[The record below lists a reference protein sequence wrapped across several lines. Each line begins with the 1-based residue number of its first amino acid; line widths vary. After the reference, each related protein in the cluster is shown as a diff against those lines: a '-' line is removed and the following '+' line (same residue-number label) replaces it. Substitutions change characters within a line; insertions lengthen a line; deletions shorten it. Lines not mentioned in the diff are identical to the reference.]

1 MSEILIKEYR
11 GNIVENVHRGSIAIV
26 SSTGDT
32 VAYLGDI
39 EKQTFM
45 RSASKPIQVLPT
57 LLARLHRRFNLTDE
71 DVAMFNSSHWGS
83 NHHIFVLEEIARK
96 TGLTPEN
103 MIMKPCGSTSA
114 SPLAAKLTD
123 RSRLHPR
130 MGQSKLQHC
139 CSGKH
144 FSLMLLQ
151 RELTGKPD
159 GYHLKDSPVQQQ
171 IINFISMLSQTP
183 TYKIGLGIDGCGVP
197 VFALPLRSIAM
208 SYAKLMDP
216 FSMSGELRDTIDYNF
231 SCIHKYPEKINDYG
245 TPSYYINQNPDL
257 IMKDGSRG
265 VICMA
270 IKSMKLGIAV
280 KLEDGWTDEFQ
291 GLIIA
296 NILEQLKYDNTELI
310 ETLKNCYTT
319 KLYNDCGIE
328 VGHSEVDF
336 TLSID
341 PTFFEPAE
349 EYIESDIDSDEADGA
364 ENESALVNDN
374 GEGIADILRDIE
386 DDSSASDRSQTSD
399 SAFGPDTYDASKDPA
414 FNTVSTND
422 DSTNNDL
429 ASSNTGVGTNYTP
442 ETDSAFSQGET
453 YDPNEDSTFGRSAD
467 EIRAAYDRKIAAA
480 YDKVSKATEQADD
493 DSVIDSIISR
503 ENKPDAA
510 AEPVISEEEQRAI
523 RNKKSILGM
532 NVVKPSSKRTFIS
545 NPRVDPIKVMPE
557 QVNIENQQA
566 SDMANSDKISAE
578 PHISPAASDS
588 PLSHNIFSPFSTPDR
603 QKNTSS
609 SDTACSNS
617 ARLDSSTVSED
628 SSMGF
633 QPVESDY
640 SVSEIKLAN
649 ILSQK
654 KRDE

>member
-1 MSEILIKEYR
+1 MSEVLVKEYR
-11 GNIVENVHRGSIAIV
+11 GNITENIHRGSIAVV

-32 VAYLGDI
+32 IAYLGDI

-57 LLARLHRRFNLTDE
+57 LLAGLHRRFNLTDE

-96 TGLTPEN
+96 TGLTPED
-103 MIMKPCGSTSA
+103 MIMKPCSSTAASA
-114 SPLAAKLTD
+114 LAAKLTD
-123 RSRLHPR
+123 RSKLHPR

-151 RELTGKPD
+151 RELTGKPE

-171 IINFISMLSQTP
+171 IIDFISMLSQTP

-291 GLIIA
+291 GIIIA
-296 NILEQLKYDNTELI
+296 NILEQLKYDDAELI
-310 ETLKNCYTT
+310 EKLKNCYST

-328 VGHSEVDF
+328 VGHSEADF
-336 TLSID
+336 KLDID
-341 PTFFEPAE
+341 PSFFEPAE
-349 EYIESDIDSDEADGA
+349 EYIDSDIESDDKSSDISDPTLPGEDID
-364 ENESALVNDN
+364 ENIDDVSVDSLYQDSKAKDMEFSSNTLESEDNDP
-374 GEGIADILRDIE
+374 DK
-386 DDSSASDRSQTSD
+386 D
-399 SAFGPDTYDASKDPA
+399 SAF
-414 FNTVSTND
+414 
-422 DSTNNDL
+422 
-429 ASSNTGVGTNYTP
+429 
-442 ETDSAFSQGET
+442 
-453 YDPNEDSTFGRSAD
+453 
-467 EIRAAYDRKIAAA
+467 DRKVAAA
-480 YDKVSKATEQADD
+480 YDKVSKAAEKADD
-493 DSVIDSIISR
+493 DSVIDDIISK
-503 ENKPDAA
+503 ENEKQSLK
-510 AEPVISEEEQRAI
+510 EPTISEEEQRAI

-532 NVVKPSSKRTFIS
+532 NVVKPSANRTFIS
-545 NPRVDPIKVMPE
+545 NPRVDPINTKLSQTGATEQHETAKPSKSNHLADNGKNENMSFQDLPE
-557 QVNIENQQA
+557 
-566 SDMANSDKISAE
+566 
-578 PHISPAASDS
+578 
-588 PLSHNIFSPFSTPDR
+588 R
-603 QKNTSS
+603 
-609 SDTACSNS
+609 
-617 ARLDSSTVSED
+617 
-628 SSMGF
+628 
-633 QPVESDY
+633 
-640 SVSEIKLAN
+640 EIKLAN
-649 ILSQK
+649 IISQK

>member
-1 MSEILIKEYR
+1 MSEILVKEYR
-11 GNIVENVHRGSIAIV
+11 GNIVENVHHGSIAVV

-32 VAYLGDI
+32 IAYLGDI

-57 LLARLHRRFNLTDE
+57 LLAGLHRRFNLTDE

-83 NHHIFVLEEIARK
+83 NHHIFVLEEISRK
-96 TGLTPEN
+96 TGINPED
-103 MIMKPCGSTSA
+103 MIMKPCSSTSA
-114 SPLAAKLTD
+114 SALAAKLTD
-123 RSRLHPR
+123 RTKLHPR
-130 MGQSKLQHC
+130 QGQSKLQHC

-216 FSMSGELRDTIDYNF
+216 FSLSNELRETIDYNF
-231 SCIHKYPEKINDYG
+231 SCIHRYPEKINDYG

-296 NILEQLKYDNTELI
+296 SILEQLKYDDTELI
-310 ETLKNCYTT
+310 EKLKNCYTT

-328 VGHSEVDF
+328 VGHSEADF
-336 TLSID
+336 KLDID
-341 PTFFEPAE
+341 PTFFEKPE
-349 EYIESDIDSDEADGA
+349 EYIPSDEEQDEDYDPDKDSVFSEDYDSDE
-364 ENESALVNDN
+364 
-374 GEGIADILRDIE
+374 
-386 DDSSASDRSQTSD
+386 DDSTSGETGSRSSVTNTVRDDLSANGYNPDKDSAFSDRYEPNKDSAFNDEYEADSD
-399 SAFGPDTYDASKDPA
+399 SAFSSGYEPDK
-414 FNTVSTND
+414 
-422 DSTNNDL
+422 
-429 ASSNTGVGTNYTP
+429 
-442 ETDSAFSQGET
+442 DSAFRNEHDSVSDSEFPDVHNTGNTDSDDE
-453 YDPNEDSTFGRSAD
+453 DAIIDEIIARNEDSAST
-467 EIRAAYDRKIAAA
+467 
-480 YDKVSKATEQADD
+480 
-493 DSVIDSIISR
+493 
-503 ENKPDAA
+503 DAPA
-510 AEPVISEEEQRAI
+510 KEMSDEEQRI
-523 RNKKSILGM
+523 LRNRKSILGM
-532 NVVKPSSKRTFIS
+532 TVVKPSANKTFIS
-545 NPRVDPIKVMPE
+545 NPREDPINAKP
-557 QVNIENQQA
+557 QQKHHDTADNA
-566 SDMANSDKISAE
+566 SF
-578 PHISPAASDS
+578 SPAAGSEPD
-588 PLSHNIFSPFSTPDR
+588 PAATAFSGEY
-603 QKNTSS
+603 
-609 SDTACSNS
+609 SN
-617 ARLDSSTVSED
+617 R
-628 SSMGF
+628 
-633 QPVESDY
+633 
-640 SVSEIKLAN
+640 EIKSAN

-654 KRDE
+654 KRD

>member
-1 MSEILIKEYR
+1 MSEVLVKEYR
-11 GNIVENVHRGSIAIV
+11 GNIVENIHRGSIAIV

-32 VAYLGDI
+32 IAYLGDI

-57 LLARLHRRFNLTDE
+57 LLAGLHRRFNLTDE

-96 TGLTPEN
+96 TGLTPDD
-103 MIMKPCGSTSA
+103 MIMKPCSSTSA
-114 SPLAAKLTD
+114 SALAAKLTD
-123 RSRLHPR
+123 RSKLHPR

-151 RELTGKPD
+151 RELTGKPE

-280 KLEDGWTDEFQ
+280 KLEDGWSDEFQ
-291 GLIIA
+291 GIIIA
-296 NILEQLKYDNTELI
+296 NILEQLKYDDAELI
-310 ETLKNCYTT
+310 DKLKNCYST

-336 TLSID
+336 KLDID
-341 PTFFEPAE
+341 PSFFEPAE
-349 EYIESDIDSDEADGA
+349 EYIDSDMESYDLDADNIDSDISDENIDDIPDDHLDQDTEAKDMGSSTSNEDSYDPDADTAFADGEPYSP
-364 ENESALVNDN
+364 EN
-374 GEGIADILRDIE
+374 
-386 DDSSASDRSQTSD
+386 D
-399 SAFGPDTYDASKDPA
+399 SAFDK
-414 FNTVSTND
+414 
-422 DSTNNDL
+422 
-429 ASSNTGVGTNYTP
+429 TP
-442 ETDSAFSQGET
+442 
-453 YDPNEDSTFGRSAD
+453 D
-467 EIRAAYDRKIAAA
+467 EIRAAFDRKIAAA
-480 YDKVSKATEQADD
+480 YDKVSKATEEADD
-493 DSVIDSIISR
+493 DSVIDDIISR
-503 ENKPDAA
+503 ENEKQTPK
-510 AEPVISEEEQRAI
+510 EPEISEEEQRAI

-532 NVVKPSSKRTFIS
+532 NVVKPSTNRTFIS
-545 NPRVDPIKVMPE
+545 NPRVDPINAKPGQTGSSE
-557 QVNIENQQA
+557 QSVTAEQPKPQP
-566 SDMANSDKISAE
+566 SAE
-578 PHISPAASDS
+578 GSEGK
-588 PLSHNIFSPFSTPDR
+588 STPVQDFSGR
-603 QKNTSS
+603 
-609 SDTACSNS
+609 
-617 ARLDSSTVSED
+617 
-628 SSMGF
+628 
-633 QPVESDY
+633 
-640 SVSEIKLAN
+640 EIKLAN
-649 ILSQK
+649 IISQK

>member
-1 MSEILIKEYR
+1 MSEVLVKEYR
-11 GNIVENVHRGSIAIV
+11 GNITENIHRGSIAVV

-32 VAYLGDI
+32 IAYLGDI

-57 LLARLHRRFNLTDE
+57 LLAGLHRRFNLTDE

-96 TGLTPEN
+96 TGLTPED
-103 MIMKPCGSTSA
+103 MIMKPCSSTAASA
-114 SPLAAKLTD
+114 LAAKLTD
-123 RSRLHPR
+123 RAKLHPR

-151 RELTGKPD
+151 RELTGKPE

-171 IINFISMLSQTP
+171 IIDFISMLSQTP

-291 GLIIA
+291 GIIIA
-296 NILEQLKYDNTELI
+296 NILEQLKYDDAELI
-310 ETLKNCYTT
+310 AKLKNCYST

-328 VGHSEVDF
+328 VGHSEADF
-336 TLSID
+336 KLDID
-341 PTFFEPAE
+341 PSFFEPAE
-349 EYIESDIDSDEADGA
+349 EYIDSDIESDDKSSDISDPTLPGEDIDENIDDVSVDSLYQDSKAKDMEFSSNTLESEDSDPDK
-364 ENESALVNDN
+364 
-374 GEGIADILRDIE
+374 
-386 DDSSASDRSQTSD
+386 D
-399 SAFGPDTYDASKDPA
+399 SAF
-414 FNTVSTND
+414 
-422 DSTNNDL
+422 
-429 ASSNTGVGTNYTP
+429 
-442 ETDSAFSQGET
+442 
-453 YDPNEDSTFGRSAD
+453 
-467 EIRAAYDRKIAAA
+467 DRKVAAA
-480 YDKVSKATEQADD
+480 YDKVSKAAEKADD
-493 DSVIDSIISR
+493 DSVIDDIISK
-503 ENKPDAA
+503 ENEKQSLK
-510 AEPVISEEEQRAI
+510 EPTISEEEQRAI

-532 NVVKPSSKRTFIS
+532 NVVKPSANRTFIS
-545 NPRVDPIKVMPE
+545 NPRVDPINTKLSQTGATEQHETAKPSKSNHLADNGKNENMSFQDLPE
-557 QVNIENQQA
+557 
-566 SDMANSDKISAE
+566 
-578 PHISPAASDS
+578 
-588 PLSHNIFSPFSTPDR
+588 R
-603 QKNTSS
+603 
-609 SDTACSNS
+609 
-617 ARLDSSTVSED
+617 
-628 SSMGF
+628 
-633 QPVESDY
+633 
-640 SVSEIKLAN
+640 EIKLAN
-649 ILSQK
+649 IISQK

>member
-1 MSEILIKEYR
+1 MSEVLVKEYR
-11 GNIVENVHRGSIAIV
+11 GNITENIHRGSIAVV

-32 VAYLGDI
+32 IAYLGDI

-57 LLARLHRRFNLTDE
+57 LLAGLHRRFNLTDE

-96 TGLTPEN
+96 TGLTPED
-103 MIMKPCGSTSA
+103 MIMKPCSSTAASA
-114 SPLAAKLTD
+114 LAAKLTD
-123 RSRLHPR
+123 RSKLHPR

-151 RELTGKPD
+151 RELTGKPE

-171 IINFISMLSQTP
+171 IIDFISMLSQTP

-291 GLIIA
+291 GIIIA
-296 NILEQLKYDNTELI
+296 NILEQLKYDDAELI
-310 ETLKNCYTT
+310 EKLKNCYST

-328 VGHSEVDF
+328 VGHSEADF
-336 TLSID
+336 KLDID
-341 PTFFEPAE
+341 PSFFEPAE
-349 EYIESDIDSDEADGA
+349 EYIDSDIESDDKSSDISDPALPGEDIDENIDDVSVDSLYQDSKAKDMEFSSNTLESEGSDPDK
-364 ENESALVNDN
+364 
-374 GEGIADILRDIE
+374 
-386 DDSSASDRSQTSD
+386 D
-399 SAFGPDTYDASKDPA
+399 SAF
-414 FNTVSTND
+414 
-422 DSTNNDL
+422 
-429 ASSNTGVGTNYTP
+429 
-442 ETDSAFSQGET
+442 
-453 YDPNEDSTFGRSAD
+453 
-467 EIRAAYDRKIAAA
+467 DRKVAAA
-480 YDKVSKATEQADD
+480 YDKVSKAAEKADD
-493 DSVIDSIISR
+493 DSVIDDIISK
-503 ENKPDAA
+503 ENEKQSLK
-510 AEPVISEEEQRAI
+510 EPTISEEEQRAI

-532 NVVKPSSKRTFIS
+532 NVVKPSANRTFIS
-545 NPRVDPIKVMPE
+545 NPRVDPINTKLSQTGATEQHETAKPSKSNHLADNGKNENMSFQDLPE
-557 QVNIENQQA
+557 
-566 SDMANSDKISAE
+566 
-578 PHISPAASDS
+578 
-588 PLSHNIFSPFSTPDR
+588 R
-603 QKNTSS
+603 
-609 SDTACSNS
+609 
-617 ARLDSSTVSED
+617 
-628 SSMGF
+628 
-633 QPVESDY
+633 
-640 SVSEIKLAN
+640 EIKLAN
-649 ILSQK
+649 IISQK

>member
-1 MSEILIKEYR
+1 MSEILVKEYR
-11 GNIVENVHRGSIAIV
+11 GNIVENVHCGSIAIV

-32 VAYLGDI
+32 IAYLGDI

-57 LLARLHRRFNLTDE
+57 LLAGLHRRFNLTDE

-83 NHHIFVLEEIARK
+83 NHHIFVLEEISRK
-96 TGLTPEN
+96 TGINPED
-103 MIMKPCGSTSA
+103 MIMKPCSSTSA
-114 SPLAAKLTD
+114 SALAAKLTD
-123 RSRLHPR
+123 RTKLHPR
-130 MGQSKLQHC
+130 QGQSTLQHC
-139 CSGKH
+139 CSGTH

-216 FSMSGELRDTIDYNF
+216 FSLSNELRETIDYNF
-231 SCIHKYPEKINDYG
+231 SCIHRYPEKINDYG

-296 NILEQLKYDNTELI
+296 NILEQLKYDDTDLI
-310 ETLKNCYTT
+310 EKLKNCYTT

-336 TLSID
+336 KLDID
-341 PTFFEPAE
+341 PTFFEKPE
-349 EYIESDIDSDEADGA
+349 EYIPSDETGSSSAVAGQGRNDLPADGY
-364 ENESALVNDN
+364 DP
-374 GEGIADILRDIE
+374 DK
-386 DDSSASDRSQTSD
+386 D
-399 SAFGPDTYDASKDPA
+399 SAF
-414 FNTVSTND
+414 ND
-422 DSTNNDL
+422 EYEADR
-429 ASSNTGVGTNYTP
+429 
-442 ETDSAFSQGET
+442 DSAFSSE
-453 YDPNEDSTFGRSAD
+453 YEPDKDSAFSDVHNHENADSDDEDAIIDEILAKNEDSASDDTPVQEMSD
-467 EIRAAYDRKIAAA
+467 EELRIL
-480 YDKVSKATEQADD
+480 
-493 DSVIDSIISR
+493 
-503 ENKPDAA
+503 
-510 AEPVISEEEQRAI
+510 
-523 RNKKSILGM
+523 RNRKSILGM
-532 NVVKPSSKRTFIS
+532 TVVKPSANKTFIS
-545 NPRVDPIKVMPE
+545 NPREDPINAIP
-557 QVNIENQQA
+557 QQKLHDTDDDA
-566 SDMANSDKISAE
+566 S
-578 PHISPAASDS
+578 
-588 PLSHNIFSPFSTPDR
+588 FSTCAGSAPDTEA
-603 QKNTSS
+603 TSAAPAFS
-609 SDTACSNS
+609 GEYSN
-617 ARLDSSTVSED
+617 R
-628 SSMGF
+628 
-633 QPVESDY
+633 
-640 SVSEIKLAN
+640 EIKSAN

-654 KRDE
+654 KRD

>member
-1 MSEILIKEYR
+1 MSEVLVKEYR
-11 GNIVENVHRGSIAIV
+11 GNITENIHRGSIAVV

-32 VAYLGDI
+32 IAYLGDI

-57 LLARLHRRFNLTDE
+57 LLAGLHRRFNLTDE

-96 TGLTPEN
+96 TGLTPED
-103 MIMKPCGSTSA
+103 MIMKPCSSTAASA
-114 SPLAAKLTD
+114 LAAKLTD
-123 RSRLHPR
+123 RSKLHPR

-151 RELTGKPD
+151 RELTGKPE

-171 IINFISMLSQTP
+171 IIDFISMLSQTP

-291 GLIIA
+291 GIIIA
-296 NILEQLKYDNTELI
+296 NILEQLKYDDAELI
-310 ETLKNCYTT
+310 EKLKNCYST

-328 VGHSEVDF
+328 VGHSEADF
-336 TLSID
+336 KLDID
-341 PTFFEPAE
+341 PSFFEPAE
-349 EYIESDIDSDEADGA
+349 EYIDSDIESDDKSSDISDPTLPGEDIDENIDDVSVDSLYQDSKAKDMEFSSNTLESEDSDPDK
-364 ENESALVNDN
+364 
-374 GEGIADILRDIE
+374 
-386 DDSSASDRSQTSD
+386 D
-399 SAFGPDTYDASKDPA
+399 SAF
-414 FNTVSTND
+414 
-422 DSTNNDL
+422 
-429 ASSNTGVGTNYTP
+429 
-442 ETDSAFSQGET
+442 
-453 YDPNEDSTFGRSAD
+453 
-467 EIRAAYDRKIAAA
+467 DRKVAAA
-480 YDKVSKATEQADD
+480 YDKVSKAAEKADD
-493 DSVIDSIISR
+493 DSVIDDIISK
-503 ENKPDAA
+503 ENEKQSLK
-510 AEPVISEEEQRAI
+510 EPTISEEEQRAI

-532 NVVKPSSKRTFIS
+532 NVVKPSANRTFIS
-545 NPRVDPIKVMPE
+545 NPRVDPINTKLSQTGATEQHETAKPSKSNHLADNGKNENMSFQDLPE
-557 QVNIENQQA
+557 
-566 SDMANSDKISAE
+566 
-578 PHISPAASDS
+578 
-588 PLSHNIFSPFSTPDR
+588 R
-603 QKNTSS
+603 
-609 SDTACSNS
+609 
-617 ARLDSSTVSED
+617 
-628 SSMGF
+628 
-633 QPVESDY
+633 
-640 SVSEIKLAN
+640 EIKLAN
-649 ILSQK
+649 IISQK

>member
-1 MSEILIKEYR
+1 MSEVLVKEYR
-11 GNIVENVHRGSIAIV
+11 GNITENIHRGSIAVV

-32 VAYLGDI
+32 IAYLGDI

-57 LLARLHRRFNLTDE
+57 LLAGLHRRFNLTDE

-96 TGLTPEN
+96 TGLTPED
-103 MIMKPCGSTSA
+103 MIMKPCSSTAASA
-114 SPLAAKLTD
+114 LAAKLPD
-123 RSRLHPR
+123 RSKLHPR

-151 RELTGKPD
+151 RELTGKPE

-171 IINFISMLSQTP
+171 IIDFISMLSQTP

-291 GLIIA
+291 GIIIA
-296 NILEQLKYDNTELI
+296 NILEQLKYDDAELI
-310 ETLKNCYTT
+310 EKLKNCYST

-328 VGHSEVDF
+328 VGHSEADF
-336 TLSID
+336 KLDID
-341 PTFFEPAE
+341 PSFFEPAE
-349 EYIESDIDSDEADGA
+349 EYIDSDIESDDKSSDISDPTLPGEDID
-364 ENESALVNDN
+364 ENIDDVSVDSLYQDSKAK
-374 GEGIADILRDIE
+374 DI
-386 DDSSASDRSQTSD
+386 
-399 SAFGPDTYDASKDPA
+399 G
-414 FNTVSTND
+414 
-422 DSTNNDL
+422 
-429 ASSNTGVGTNYTP
+429 ASSNTLESEDSDP
-442 ETDSAFSQGET
+442 DKDSAF
-453 YDPNEDSTFGRSAD
+453 
-467 EIRAAYDRKIAAA
+467 DRKVAAA
-480 YDKVSKATEQADD
+480 YDKVSKAAEKADD
-493 DSVIDSIISR
+493 DSVIDDIISK
-503 ENKPDAA
+503 ENEKQSLK
-510 AEPVISEEEQRAI
+510 EPTISEEEQRAI

-532 NVVKPSSKRTFIS
+532 NVVKPSANRTFIS
-545 NPRVDPIKVMPE
+545 NPRVDPINTKLSQTGATEQHETAKPSKSNHLADNGKNENMSFQDLPE
-557 QVNIENQQA
+557 
-566 SDMANSDKISAE
+566 
-578 PHISPAASDS
+578 
-588 PLSHNIFSPFSTPDR
+588 R
-603 QKNTSS
+603 
-609 SDTACSNS
+609 
-617 ARLDSSTVSED
+617 
-628 SSMGF
+628 
-633 QPVESDY
+633 
-640 SVSEIKLAN
+640 EIKLAN
-649 ILSQK
+649 IISQK

>member
-1 MSEILIKEYR
+1 MSEVLVKEYR
-11 GNIVENVHRGSIAIV
+11 GNITENIHRGSIAVV

-32 VAYLGDI
+32 IAYLGDI

-57 LLARLHRRFNLTDE
+57 LLAGLHRRFNLTDE

-96 TGLTPEN
+96 TGLTPED
-103 MIMKPCGSTSA
+103 MIMKPCSSTAASA
-114 SPLAAKLTD
+114 LAAKLTD
-123 RSRLHPR
+123 RSKLHPR

-151 RELTGKPD
+151 RELTGKPE

-171 IINFISMLSQTP
+171 IIDFISMLSQTP

-291 GLIIA
+291 GIIIA
-296 NILEQLKYDNTELI
+296 NILEQLKYDDAELI
-310 ETLKNCYTT
+310 EKLKNCYST

-328 VGHSEVDF
+328 VGRSEADF
-336 TLSID
+336 KLDID
-341 PTFFEPAE
+341 PSFFEPAE
-349 EYIESDIDSDEADGA
+349 EYIDSDIESDDKSSDISDPTLPGEDID
-364 ENESALVNDN
+364 ENIDDVSVDSLYQDSKAKDMEFSSNTLESEDNDP
-374 GEGIADILRDIE
+374 DK
-386 DDSSASDRSQTSD
+386 D
-399 SAFGPDTYDASKDPA
+399 SAF
-414 FNTVSTND
+414 
-422 DSTNNDL
+422 
-429 ASSNTGVGTNYTP
+429 
-442 ETDSAFSQGET
+442 
-453 YDPNEDSTFGRSAD
+453 
-467 EIRAAYDRKIAAA
+467 DRKVAAA
-480 YDKVSKATEQADD
+480 YDKVSKAAEKADD
-493 DSVIDSIISR
+493 DSVIDDIISK
-503 ENKPDAA
+503 ENEKQSLK
-510 AEPVISEEEQRAI
+510 EPTISEEEQRAI

-532 NVVKPSSKRTFIS
+532 NVVKPSANRTFIS
-545 NPRVDPIKVMPE
+545 NPRVDPINTKLSQTGATEQHEAAKPSKSNHLADNGKNENMSFQDLPE
-557 QVNIENQQA
+557 
-566 SDMANSDKISAE
+566 
-578 PHISPAASDS
+578 
-588 PLSHNIFSPFSTPDR
+588 R
-603 QKNTSS
+603 
-609 SDTACSNS
+609 
-617 ARLDSSTVSED
+617 
-628 SSMGF
+628 
-633 QPVESDY
+633 
-640 SVSEIKLAN
+640 EIKLAN
-649 ILSQK
+649 IISQK

>member
-1 MSEILIKEYR
+1 MSEVLVKEYR
-11 GNIVENVHRGSIAIV
+11 GNIVENIHRGSIAIV

-32 VAYLGDI
+32 IAYLGDI

-57 LLARLHRRFNLTDE
+57 LLAGLHRRFNLTDE

-96 TGLTPEN
+96 TGLTPDD

-114 SPLAAKLTD
+114 SALAAKLTD
-123 RSRLHPR
+123 RSKLHPR

-151 RELTGKPD
+151 RELTGKPE

-291 GLIIA
+291 GIIIA
-296 NILEQLKYDNTELI
+296 NILEQLKYDDAELI
-310 ETLKNCYTT
+310 DKLKNCYST

-336 TLSID
+336 KLDID
-341 PTFFEPAE
+341 PSFFEPAE
-349 EYIESDIDSDEADGA
+349 EYIDSDMESDDLDADNIDSDMSDENIDDISDDHLDQDTEAKDTGSSTSNEDTYDPDADTAFADGEPYSP
-364 ENESALVNDN
+364 EN
-374 GEGIADILRDIE
+374 
-386 DDSSASDRSQTSD
+386 D
-399 SAFGPDTYDASKDPA
+399 SAFDR
-414 FNTVSTND
+414 
-422 DSTNNDL
+422 
-429 ASSNTGVGTNYTP
+429 TP
-442 ETDSAFSQGET
+442 
-453 YDPNEDSTFGRSAD
+453 D
-467 EIRAAYDRKIAAA
+467 EIRAAFDKKIAAA
-480 YDKVSKATEQADD
+480 YDKVSKATEEADD
-493 DSVIDSIISR
+493 DSVIDDIISR
-503 ENKPDAA
+503 ENERQAPK
-510 AEPVISEEEQRAI
+510 EPEISEEEQRAI

-532 NVVKPSSKRTFIS
+532 NVVKPSTNRTFIS
-545 NPRVDPIKVMPE
+545 NPRVDPINAKPG
-557 QVNIENQQA
+557 QA
-566 SDMANSDKISAE
+566 GSAE
-578 PHISPAASDS
+578 QSVTAEQSKPQSSAEDS
-588 PLSHNIFSPFSTPDR
+588 EGKSTPVQDFSGR
-603 QKNTSS
+603 
-609 SDTACSNS
+609 
-617 ARLDSSTVSED
+617 
-628 SSMGF
+628 
-633 QPVESDY
+633 
-640 SVSEIKLAN
+640 EIKLAN
-649 ILSQK
+649 IISQK